1 MNVVKKFQK
10 KVEDF
15 ECRNCGLKIKGDGFT
30 NHCPKCYFSRHV
42 DIFPGDRLESCGGLM
57 EPVDINV
64 SKGLKYI
71 ITHKCKKC
79 GGESKDKYREKTD
92 DFDMLL
98 KVVEKIN
105 KEKEKRI

>member
-15 ECRNCGLKIKGDGFT
+15 ECENCKKKIKGDGFT
-30 NHCPKCYFSRHV
+30 NHCPSCFFSRHV
-42 DIFPGDRLESCGGLM
+42 DIFPGDRLENCGGLM
-57 EPVDINV
+57 EPVEIEAA
-64 SKGLKYI
+64 KGTRYI

-79 GGESKDKYREKTD
+79 GGESKDKFREETDNFD
-92 DFDMLL
+92 DFL

-105 KEKEKRI
+105 KKKERLI